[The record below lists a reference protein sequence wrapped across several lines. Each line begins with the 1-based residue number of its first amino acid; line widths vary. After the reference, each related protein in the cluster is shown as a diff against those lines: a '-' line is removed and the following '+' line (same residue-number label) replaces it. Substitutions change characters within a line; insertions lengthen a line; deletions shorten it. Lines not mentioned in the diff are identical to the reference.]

1 MPPNN
6 QSHFTRSVPL
16 VLRITDLPIFS
27 SPLSVDEA
35 MAAVAAASS
44 SPSVLEVSSSPDAGS
59 AAASS
64 SSASVMSSPDAAAL
78 LLPRRCALV
87 IGLDGCRP
95 DCLTAEIA
103 PTLWGMMHQQHVVP
117 PALPLSDAAP
127 VDASPVLPSTAGL
140 PLHCAY
146 SLRSQVGD
154 ICWSGPGW
162 TSACTGVWRNKHG
175 VSGNLFPTQQFASY
189 PVLFQRLKTARPES
203 VTACA
208 VNWAPLAEHVLLPA
222 DHSIT
227 HEDNDALV
235 LDAAQSLLREQ
246 PRLDLMFVHL
256 DLVDHV
262 GHQFDYGPAIPE
274 YVAAVRETDARV
286 AALLATLRSG
296 ERRWVDQE
304 DWLVAITTDHGGI
317 DYTHEDSRPE
327 NRTNFLILQG
337 TDVVRGEIF
346 PAPLVVDVAPTVLAH
361 LRVPLRSSWNLDG
374 RPVGLKLSDPLA
386 GGLAGCF
393 MDLTASQDPLNL
405 FPILP
410 EELEAGPSPDVP
422 IDDIAAEAAKLKIA
436 QRLEA

>member
-1 MPPNN
+1 M
-6 QSHFTRSVPL
+6 
-16 VLRITDLPIFS
+16 LP
-27 SPLSVDEA
+27 
-35 MAAVAAASS
+35 
-44 SPSVLEVSSSPDAGS
+44 SPSDDE
-59 AAASS
+59 
-64 SSASVMSSPDAAAL
+64 L

-103 PTLWGMMHQQHVVP
+103 PTLFGLMHQQQLVP

-127 VDASPVLPSTAGL
+127 PLAEPPVLPSTAGV

-189 PVLFQRLKTARPES
+189 PALFSRLKTARPDA
-203 VTACA
+203 VTACV
-208 VNWAPLAEHVLLPA
+208 VNWAPLAQHVLLPA
-222 DHSIT
+222 DHSVI

-235 LDAAQSLLREQ
+235 LEAAQSLLREES
-246 PRLDLMFVHL
+246 RLDLLFVHL

-286 AALLATLRSG
+286 AALLQTLRG
-296 ERRWVDQE
+296 GDRRWVERE

-317 DYTHEDSRPE
+317 DYTHEDGREE

-337 TDVVRGEIF
+337 SDVVRGEIF

-361 LRVPLRSSWNLDG
+361 LQIKLQSAWNLDG
-374 RPVGLKLSDPLA
+374 RPVGLKLSDPRA
-386 GGLAGCF
+386 GGRAGCF
-393 MDLTASQDPLNL
+393 MCLSSSQDPLNL

-436 QRLEA
+436 QRVEA